1 MARTLTAHSPRRR
14 SQEVDVACLML
25 PDWIEDGLP
34 SLIIQ
39 RICAGFSTD
48 NPLIIPLTEEQ
59 KE

>member
-1 MARTLTAHSPRRR
+1 
-14 SQEVDVACLML
+14 ML

-39 RICAGFSTD
+39 RICAGFSPD
-48 NPLIIPLTEEQ
+48 NPLIIPLTEEH